1 MAREDLSDIMKEW
14 PHEPGR
20 FLVRMVKGAEDRPL
34 LQVRIDLGILQMDMT
49 GRPDGTTIRGFESCL
64 HAVQQDLA
72 TYQEAHGSSRGFVI
86 SPEDARLLRE
96 EAAQYFHRYVA
107 LFHLGRFEEVVR
119 DTRRN
124 LDSIDFCQS
133 FGSTDQDRLA
143 LDPFRPQ
150 VITMR
155 TRAQAE
161 LAVGNDQGSTAVQI
175 INHGLE
181 ELEEILPA
189 DHFEQSNEV
198 VLLRGMR
205 DLLVPKLPSS
215 QRAELE
221 DRLQRALDA
230 ENYELAAILRD
241 ELRQLT

>member
-1 MAREDLSDIMKEW
+1 
-14 PHEPGR
+14 
-20 FLVRMVKGAEDRPL
+20 V
-34 LQVRIDLGILQMDMT
+34 
-49 GRPDGTTIRGFESCL
+49 
-64 HAVQQDLA
+64 
-72 TYQEAHGSSRGFVI
+72 
-86 SPEDARLLRE
+86 
-96 EAAQYFHRYVA
+96 
-107 LFHLGRFEEVVR
+107 GRFEEVVR

-124 LDSIDFCQS
+124 LECIDFCQS
-133 FGSTDQDRLA
+133 FGSTDQDRFG

-150 VITMR
+150 VVTMR
-155 TRAQAE
+155 TRAEAE
-161 LAVGNDQGSTAVQI
+161 LAVGNDQGNMAVQL

-198 VLLRGMR
+198 ILLRGMR

-241 ELRQLT
+241 ELRQMS